1 MKMTDHLEVRE
12 GMCQFRPAGES
23 SLVEVVDL
31 ITEAVAFCRGRRI
44 DKLLVAPNGL
54 TGVSIPTLVDRF
66 LMIEAWAQAARG
78 MVVAAIVAHPE
89 YIHPEK
95 FGVKVA
101 ADFGL
106 VVDVFTAEADAV
118 KWLSTYRAPD

>member
-1 MKMTDHLEVRE
+1 MKMTDHLKVRE
-12 GMCQFRPAGES
+12 GICEFRPRGES

-31 ITEAVAFCRGRRI
+31 ITEAIAYCRDHGIGR
-44 DKLLVAPNGL
+44 LLIVGDDL

-66 LMIEAWAQAARG
+66 LMVEAWAQAARG
-78 MVVAAIVAHPE
+78 MIVAAIVAHPE

-95 FGVKVA
+95 FGVRVA

-106 VVDVFTAEADAV
+106 TVDVFTSEVDAL
-118 KWLSTYRAPD
+118 KWLSTYRPPD

>member
-1 MKMTDHLEVRE
+1 MKMADHLEVRQ
-12 GMCQFRPAGES
+12 GMCQFRPRGES

-31 ITEAVAFCRGRRI
+31 ITEAVAFCRDRRI
-44 DKLLVAPNGL
+44 NKLLVAPDGL

-66 LMIEAWAQAARG
+66 LMVEGWAQAGRG

-89 YIHPEK
+89 YIHPQK

>member
-1 MKMTDHLEVRE
+1 
-12 GMCQFRPAGES
+12 MCRFRPRGES
-23 SLVEVVDL
+23 SLVEIVDL
-31 ITEAVAFCRGRRI
+31 ITEAIAFCRDRHI
-44 DKLLVAPNGL
+44 DKLLVVPDGL
-54 TGVSIPTLVDRF
+54 LGVSIPTLVDRF
-66 LMIEAWAQAARG
+66 LMVEGWAHAARG

-106 VVDVFTAEADAV
+106 TVDVFTAEADAV
-118 KWLSTYRAPD
+118 KWLSTHRAPD

>member
-1 MKMTDHLEVRE
+1 MKMADHLEVRQ
-12 GMCQFRPAGES
+12 GMCQFRPRGKS

-31 ITEAVAFCRGRRI
+31 ITEAVAFCRDRRI
-44 DKLLVAPNGL
+44 NKLLVAPDGL

-66 LMIEAWAQAARG
+66 LMVEAWAQAGKG
-78 MVVAAIVAHPE
+78 MVVAAIVAHGE
-89 YIHPEK
+89 YIHPQK

-106 VVDVFTAEADAV
+106 VVDVFTTEADAV